1 MHEIHEYKAA
11 KVQVLKDLN
20 EHLSDYADRL
30 NSIDPRLMIYIEDA
44 ISNNG
49 SHANLMELLGI
60 RKELRLCDS
69 YELNPERVKLW
80 LRAIE
85 GIWEN
90 GQHVKGGL
98 KFDTPRGND
107 HVMLMPYQMW
117 CLFGIYAF
125 DTRVDMERPWVD
137 NERHEPTEYRG
148 ENGNVWDK
156 RRLCQEAHLFQT
168 RKSGKTEFGAA
179 LDFVEANI
187 LGPANAQTLIATNS
201 REQSKIAYKAI
212 KQFAYQVDPSCL
224 NRMGGKMFRVTADEM
239 NWQPGHKR
247 KGEIKVMS
255 AGGKKK
261 DGLGASQVHADEH
274 GSAEYIN
281 GNSDMQGLVDV
292 CWGST
297 GPRREKLLL
306 HTTTAGRIKEGP
318 YKDQL
323 EVVEDILMTELEHPL
338 GVPCRTDE
346 DTWFAF
352 MLQLD
357 KWELTYD
364 LDQLDDT
371 ELFKKVNRSIGIT
384 VQPNYYKQRLQE
396 ARRSEDTKKEALSK
410 DFNIW
415 QGNRLTKWLTGDQ
428 IRPRQIDRR
437 IMDCAASEGWKVFCG
452 LDFGGTDDI
461 WASAYLAVNYQ
472 QQDPAGRF
480 FADLDLWITEAAL
493 QESPNRPLFER
504 WIADGWMHVCPGSVF
519 SHEMAVN
526 MVMFRAGY
534 NELGQLAVDPARQID
549 IQMFGFDPAQSTQP
563 INHLKAWMQSL
574 GLDPK
579 IIKQMVV
586 PVPQTFVTMN
596 GLVQETEY
604 MLLTEQPWLQLSMNP
619 AWSWMFG
626 NCKLEIS
633 PNELKK
639 PLKSGAN
646 NKIDGV
652 HALLDAMYLFDY
664 VEGQIQV

>member
-1 MHEIHEYKAA
+1 MTKDEKQQALEILRKRYEEQK
-11 KVQVLKDLN
+11 KDVV
-20 EHLSDYADRL
+20 
-30 NSIDPRLMIYIEDA
+30 SIDARLGEYYEGLINEPHFHCGDELLCAVKLLRLMRTYEVDAEDVQRTLHVFEGEWKLDRNGIWKHLGGGVKQPGRQGAEVYRFEPFQVFVFTAVYGIKAWIDTELTTDDRYPTATERINGNRIED
-44 ISNNG
+44 
-49 SHANLMELLGI
+49 L
-60 RKELRLCDS
+60 
-69 YELNPERVKLW
+69 
-80 LRAIE
+80 
-85 GIWEN
+85 
-90 GQHVKGGL
+90 
-98 KFDTPRGND
+98 
-107 HVMLMPYQMW
+107 
-117 CLFGIYAF
+117 
-125 DTRVDMERPWVD
+125 
-137 NERHEPTEYRG
+137 
-148 ENGNVWDK
+148 
-156 RRLCQEAHLFQT
+156 RRLCVRFICFMP
-168 RKSGKTEFGAA
+168 RKTNKTGLAA
-179 LDFVEANI
+179 LIGARDFMLGDDDAQIVCCANS
-187 LGPANAQTLIATNS
+187 QD
-201 REQSKIAYKAI
+201 QSKILFKRLQMLLGSFDPQGKRIRFTATETNWRPGQMRSASAYA
-212 KQFAYQVDPSCL
+212 
-224 NRMGGKMFRVTADEM
+224 
-239 NWQPGHKR
+239 
-247 KGEIKVMS
+247 MS
-255 AGGKKK
+255 AGGRSK
-261 DGLGASQVHADEH
+261 DGLFASLCLADEY
-274 GSAEYIN
+274 GSAAYTN
-281 GNSDMQGLVDV
+281 GNSDMGNLVKV
-292 CWGST
+292 IESSM
-297 GPRREKLLL
+297 GPRREGMTFI
-306 HTTTAGRIKEGP
+306 TTTAGNITAGPFVELLEATIKGLLAELKYDTGEEQP
-318 YKDQL
+318 TVANDRWMCLLLKPDEWEQED
-323 EVVEDILMTELEHPL
+323 EVLF
-338 GVPCRTDE
+338 TDRN
-346 DTWFAF
+346 
-352 MLQLD
+352 LRR
-357 KWELTYD
+357 
-364 LDQLDDT
+364 
-371 ELFKKVNRSIGIT
+371 KVNPMLGKIVQHSFYEQAIADSRLDPIT
-384 VQPNYYKQRLQE
+384 KQE
-396 ARRSEDTKKEALSK
+396 TVTKL
-410 DFNIW
+410 FNVYRT
-415 QGNRLTKWLTGDQ
+415 NRVTKWLTGDQ

-461 WASAYLAVNYQ
+461 WASAYLAVNYE

-549 IQMFGFDPAQSTQP
+549 IQIFGFDPAQSTQP

-619 AWSWMFG
+619 AWPWMFG

-652 HALLDAMYLFDY
+652 HALLDALYLFDY

>member
-1 MHEIHEYKAA
+1 MTPTEKQQSLDILTRRYGEQKAQVTAIDTRLAEYFDGLIAEPQYHNGDELLCAVK
-11 KVQVLKDLN
+11 LL
-20 EHLSDYADRL
+20 
-30 NSIDPRLMIYIEDA
+30 RLMRTYEVDAEEVQRTLHVFEGDWRQDSNGIWKHLGGGVKQPGRQGAEVYRFEPFQVFVFTAVYGIKAWIDTELTTDDRYPTATERINGNRIED
-44 ISNNG
+44 
-49 SHANLMELLGI
+49 L
-60 RKELRLCDS
+60 
-69 YELNPERVKLW
+69 
-80 LRAIE
+80 
-85 GIWEN
+85 
-90 GQHVKGGL
+90 
-98 KFDTPRGND
+98 
-107 HVMLMPYQMW
+107 
-117 CLFGIYAF
+117 
-125 DTRVDMERPWVD
+125 
-137 NERHEPTEYRG
+137 
-148 ENGNVWDK
+148 
-156 RRLCQEAHLFQT
+156 RRLCVRFICFMP
-168 RKSGKTEFGAA
+168 RKTNKTGLAA
-179 LDFVEANI
+179 LIGARDFMLGDDDGCVVCCANS
-187 LGPANAQTLIATNS
+187 QD
-201 REQSKIAYKAI
+201 QSKILFNRTAQLLG
-212 KQFAYQVDPSCL
+212 QFD
-224 NRMGGKMFRVTADEM
+224 RTGKRIRFTATEI
-239 NWQPGHKR
+239 NWKPGQMR
-247 KGEIKVMS
+247 SASVLAMS
-255 AGGKKK
+255 AGGKTK
-261 DGLGASQVHADEH
+261 DGLFASLCLADEY
-274 GSAEYIN
+274 GSAAYTN
-281 GNSDMQGLVDV
+281 GNSDMGNLVKV
-292 CWGST
+292 IESSM
-297 GPRREKLLL
+297 GPRREGMTFI
-306 HTTTAGRIKEGP
+306 TTTAGNITAGPFVELLEATIKGLLAELKYDTGEEQP
-318 YKDQL
+318 TVANDRWMCLLLKPDEWEQ
-323 EVVEDILMTELEHPL
+323 EDETLF
-338 GVPCRTDE
+338 TDRN
-346 DTWFAF
+346 
-352 MLQLD
+352 LRR
-357 KWELTYD
+357 
-364 LDQLDDT
+364 
-371 ELFKKVNRSIGIT
+371 KVNPMLGKIVQHSFYEQAIADSRLDPIT
-384 VQPNYYKQRLQE
+384 KQE
-396 ARRSEDTKKEALSK
+396 TVTKL
-410 DFNIW
+410 FNVYRT
-415 QGNRLTKWLTGDQ
+415 NRVTKWLTGDQ

-549 IQMFGFDPAQSTQP
+549 IQIFGFDPAQSTQP

-619 AWSWMFG
+619 AWPWMFG

>member
-1 MHEIHEYKAA
+1 MTQDEKQIAYDILCCRYNETVRKQMEAIEPR
-11 KVQVLKDLN
+11 LKDYFDGLCN
-20 EHLSDYADRL
+20 DSAHH
-30 NSIDPRLMIYIEDA
+30 
-44 ISNNG
+44 NG
-49 SHANLMELLGI
+49 YELLCAV
-60 RKELRLCDS
+60 KFLRLFRTYDFNERKVRQVIRLREGEWQQDS
-69 YELNPERVKLW
+69 RGRWQHISGGIQCPGTDTAHVYRWQPFQIFVLASVFGFYTWFDTEV
-80 LRAIE
+80 RAIDKPE
-85 GIWEN
+85 
-90 GQHVKGGL
+90 L
-98 KFDTPRGND
+98 
-107 HVMLMPYQMW
+107 L
-117 CLFGIYAF
+117 
-125 DTRVDMERPWVD
+125 
-137 NERHEPTEYRG
+137 PTEREREDG
-148 ENGNVWDK
+148 MVEDF
-156 RRLCQEAHLFQT
+156 RRLCNYFVMYT
-168 RKSGKTEFGAA
+168 PRKTDKTGMSAYIQLVFF
-179 LDFVEANI
+179 L
-187 LGPANAQTLIATNS
+187 LGDYNSEIYCCANA
-201 REQSKIAYKAI
+201 EFQSKILYQRV
-212 KQFAYQVDPSCL
+212 QFLLRDVDTKRRF
-224 NRMGGKMFRVTADEM
+224 RMTAKVTDWKPQYHDIRNSSIM
-239 NWQPGHKR
+239 PLT
-247 KGEIKVMS
+247 
-255 AGGKKK
+255 AGGKAK
-261 DGLGASQVHADEH
+261 DGPFAELVNWDELGSSPYV
-274 GSAEYIN
+274 N
-281 GNSDMQGLVDV
+281 GKSDMMGLVSV
-292 CWGST
+292 MRSSM
-297 GPRREKLLL
+297 GPRREGLTFG
-306 HTTTAGRIKEGP
+306 TTTAGTITTGP
-318 YKDQL
+318 FIDML
-323 EVVEDILMTELEHPL
+323 EKMHIELMREIRYDS
-338 GVPCRTDE
+338 GE
-346 DTWFAF
+346 DTPKLSSDRSLCLLLEPDDWEKPNIKDLFEDKDLRKKINP
-352 MLQLD
+352 MLGITCQHQFYED
-357 KWELTYD
+357 SITDMRDGKITEEELVSK
-364 LDQLDDT
+364 
-371 ELFKKVNRSIGIT
+371 LFNVYRSIR
-384 VQPNYYKQRLQE
+384 V
-396 ARRSEDTKKEALSK
+396 
-410 DFNIW
+410 
-415 QGNRLTKWLTGDQ
+415 TKWLTGDQ

-619 AWSWMFG
+619 AWPWMFG

-652 HALLDAMYLFDY
+652 HALLDALYLFDY